1 MIEGQI
7 KYDVCIVGSGP
18 AGSFAANELLNA
30 GKTVAIIEVGNE
42 KIHNDFMNIIDLDGS
57 NISGDINIGLSNQI
71 GGTSNLW
78 GGWLVKFNKIDFIER
93 KLFNLNGWPIKY
105 EEILRYYKKVDKYL
119 NLNGSIEQNYNSS
132 NLQIRESEIMTHP
145 FNTSKI
151 INENIKFFENTEALK
166 INVNNDLT
174 GIESITCLNK
184 KNNNLS
190 KIYAKQFIL
199 ASGGINNVRIM
210 LHSFKDLNIDHL
222 FNYRDIGKCISTH
235 PKADVGT
242 IRLYSTIKN
251 SSKFLNT
258 NKFKSSYIK
267 TQVGIIDE
275 YLIKNNLLNHCIRI
289 TQPNKNRI
297 IKLVEKISAY
307 CLSTQKSI
315 IKSFFLSKLFIYLG
329 RLLLK
334 IIEIIE
340 FSNKK
345 NKSLSVRCFFDQERR
360 DSNKIELSSKKSR
373 YGIPLVKI
381 TWNFEKKDWQNV
393 DSFLNFIKNELKE
406 LEVGDF
412 DYQVPGKYIGI
423 HSHFMG
429 GTVMGKKRDDGSI
442 VDKNLKVHGIDNL
455 YISGPSVFPSFGY
468 ANPFYTIA
476 ALSIRLSD
484 HLKTKL

>member
-1 MIEGQI
+1 
-7 KYDVCIVGSGP
+7 
-18 AGSFAANELLNA
+18 
-30 GKTVAIIEVGNE
+30 
-42 KIHNDFMNIIDLDGS
+42 
-57 NISGDINIGLSNQI
+57 
-71 GGTSNLW
+71 
-78 GGWLVKFNKIDFIER
+78 
-93 KLFNLNGWPIKY
+93 
-105 EEILRYYKKVDKYL
+105 
-119 NLNGSIEQNYNSS
+119 
-132 NLQIRESEIMTHP
+132 
-145 FNTSKI
+145 
-151 INENIKFFENTEALK
+151 
-166 INVNNDLT
+166 
-174 GIESITCLNK
+174 
-184 KNNNLS
+184 
-190 KIYAKQFIL
+190 
-199 ASGGINNVRIM
+199 M

-222 FNYRDIGKCISTH
+222 FNYSDIGKCISTH

-267 TQVGIIDE
+267 SQVGIIDE

-307 CLSTQKSI
+307 CLNTQKSI
-315 IKSFFLSKLFIYLG
+315 IKSFFLSKLFVYLG

-360 DSNKIELSSKKSR
+360 DSNKIELSSKKSK

-381 TWNFEKKDWQNV
+381 TWNFEKNDWQNV

-406 LEVGDF
+406 LEVGEF
-412 DYQVPGKYIGI
+412 EYQLPKKYIGI

-429 GTVMGKKRDDGSI
+429 GTIMGKKRDDGSI